1 VTRSIT
7 ASIFPAVPLLCVA
20 FCLVSCATSLGPGYL
35 VQKQEIQVDFQPQP
49 QPNLHVI
56 AEYVLKNTG
65 IRQLDSVEVRLPA
78 RRFNLVNVSVTS
90 DGANL
95 PQDISPANPRDTLIR
110 FPQPWAIGQTHT
122 VRIAYD
128 IQPSDQG
135 GSLGFSADA
144 FNLPAGGWTPT
155 LPQQRGV
162 FGFGGVPPEK
172 WNLVVRVPQDFL
184 VHAGRGKQKRSEKN
198 SQVEF
203 RFQQTASE
211 DLNPFV
217 VAGRYRETRKDL
229 ANNQGVHIWSR
240 TEIDSDRLQ
249 QAGDSLSRT
258 LATFDSLFGSRG
270 KASPPLWIVECP
282 VRENCFSQR
291 GTLYSSFLYGKAT
304 GNSAEMISRD
314 TIVIDPFV
322 AQDQREALAGP
333 ALAAGWLGY
342 GQNPGFY
349 EQQPPMSAL
358 PAFAA
363 VLARETSAGSH
374 AHWEIIQRALA
385 QVPVHASRESN
396 DDPVISRAK
405 GLLLFY
411 ALRDRVGSENF
422 QKAMQHML
430 SARQGRGFDVTD
442 LISAIEE
449 QSHQRI
455 GPFVRQ
461 WLKQPGVPADF
472 RARYSQT
479 AAQQNVIFP
488 EATP

>member
-1 VTRSIT
+1 
-7 ASIFPAVPLLCVA
+7 VA
-20 FCLVSCATSLGPGYL
+20 FCLASCATSLGPGYL
-35 VQKQEIQVDFQPQP
+35 VQKQEIQVDFQAQP
-49 QPNLHVI
+49 RPNLHVI

-65 IRQLDSVEVRLPA
+65 IRELDSVEVRLPA
-78 RRFNLVNVSVTS
+78 KRFNLVNISVTS
-90 DGANL
+90 GGVEL

-110 FPQPWAIGQTHT
+110 FPEPWAIGQAHT

-128 IQPSDQG
+128 IQPSDQD

-155 LPQQRGV
+155 LPQERGV
-162 FGFGGVPPEK
+162 FGFGGVPPGK
-172 WNLVVRVPQDFL
+172 WNLVVSVPQDFL
-184 VHAGRGKQKRSEKN
+184 VHAGPGKQKRSEKN

-203 RFQQTASE
+203 RFQQTAS

-229 ANNQGVHIWSR
+229 ANNQSVHIWSR
-240 TEIDSDRLQ
+240 TEINSDRLQ
-249 QAGDSLSRT
+249 QAGDSLSKT
-258 LATFDSLFGSRG
+258 LTTFDSLFGSRG
-270 KASPPLWIVECP
+270 KASPPVWIVECP
-282 VRENCFSQR
+282 VQKNCFSQR

-304 GNSAEMISRD
+304 NNSTEMISRD
-314 TIVIDPFV
+314 TIVIDPLV
-322 AQDQREALAGP
+322 AQDRREALAGP

-363 VLARETSAGSH
+363 ALARETSVGSH
-374 AHWEIIQRALA
+374 VHSEIIQRALE
-385 QVPVHASRESN
+385 QVPVHASHESN

-422 QKAMQHML
+422 QKSMQHML
-430 SARQGRGFDVTD
+430 SARQGRGFDITD
-442 LISAIEE
+442 LISALEE
-449 QSHQRI
+449 QSHQSI

-472 RARYSQT
+472 RALYSQA
-479 AAQQNVIFP
+479 AAQRNVTFQ

>member
-1 VTRSIT
+1 MTRPIPFYFFST
-7 ASIFPAVPLLCVA
+7 LLLLCAA

-49 QPNLHVI
+49 QPNLHVM

-65 IRQLDSVEVRLPA
+65 IRQLDSVEIRLPA
-78 RRFNLVNVSVTS
+78 ARFNLLNISVTS
-90 DGANL
+90 EGVKL
-95 PQDISPANPRDTLIR
+95 PQDISPANPRDTLIH
-110 FPQPWAIGQTHT
+110 FPEPWAIGQAHT

-128 IQPSDQG
+128 IQPSDQDG
-135 GSLGFSADA
+135 FLAFSADA

-162 FGFGGVPPEK
+162 FGFGGVPPKK

-184 VHAGRGKQKRSEKN
+184 VHAGPGKQKRSEKN

-203 RFQQTASE
+203 RFLQTAS

-217 VAGRYRETRKDL
+217 AAGRYRETRKDL

-240 TEIDSDRLQ
+240 TEINSDRLQ
-249 QAGDSLSRT
+249 QAGNSLSKT
-258 LATFDSLFGSRG
+258 LGSFDSLFGSRG
-270 KASPPLWIVECP
+270 KARPPLWIVECP
-282 VRENCFSQR
+282 VQKNCFSQR
-291 GTLYSSFLYGKAT
+291 GTVYASFLNGKAA
-304 GNSAEMISRD
+304 NSSAEMISRD
-314 TIVIDPFV
+314 TIVIDPLV
-322 AQDQREALAGP
+322 AQDRREALAGP

-363 VLARETSAGSH
+363 ALARETSAGSH
-374 AHWEIIQRALA
+374 VHSEIIQRALE

-405 GLLLFY
+405 GLLFFY

-430 SARQGRGFDVTD
+430 FARQGRGFDITD
-442 LISAIEE
+442 LISALEE
-449 QSHQRI
+449 QSHQSI

-472 RARYSQT
+472 RALYSRPE
-479 AAQQNVIFP
+479 AQQNVTFQ
-488 EATP
+488 EAKP